1 MESCNKKV
9 GVVDVVD
16 VEIVDVE
23 IVDVEFVT
31 YYKLSQFLYFYYFC
45 IFLLLFLYIFII
57 IVFFSSVVYYFES
70 VTNVHQLVSQLS
82 LSPVADTQ
90 TLSNR

>member
-9 GVVDVVD
+9 EVVDVVD

-45 IFLLLFLYIFII
+45 IFF
-57 IVFFSSVVYYFES
+57 
-70 VTNVHQLVSQLS
+70 
-82 LSPVADTQ
+82 
-90 TLSNR
+90 